1 MAVGDIDSIKRTASL
16 RSLID
21 QTLIVE
27 KLVKYYPRFV
37 LRYAHDRD
45 MEIKP
50 NRNTMVKR

>member
-27 KLVKYYPRFV
+27 KLLKYYPQFV
-37 LRYAHDRD
+37 LRQAHDSD

-50 NRNTMVKR
+50 NRNTIVKR

>member
-27 KLVKYYPRFV
+27 KLLKYYPRFV
-37 LRYAHDRD
+37 LRQAHDSD

>member
-37 LRYAHDRD
+37 LRYAHDGD

>member
-27 KLVKYYPRFV
+27 KLLKSYPRFV
-37 LRYAHDRD
+37 LRHAHDRD

>member
-27 KLVKYYPRFV
+27 KLLKSYPRFV
-37 LRYAHDRD
+37 LRHAHDSN